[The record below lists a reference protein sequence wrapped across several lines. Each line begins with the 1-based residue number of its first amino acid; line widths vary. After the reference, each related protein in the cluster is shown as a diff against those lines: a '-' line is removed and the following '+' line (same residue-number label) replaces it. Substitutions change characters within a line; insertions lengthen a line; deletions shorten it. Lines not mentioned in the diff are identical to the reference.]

1 MYICIGGYR
10 GFNDYEKFKAAVL
23 KVFEEWKISIS
34 LEKEGEN
41 DNENIVIVS
50 GASPGADT
58 MAERFADEFGLQK
71 KIEKPD
77 WNNYGKAAGP
87 MRNSAMIKIATH
99 FIGFP
104 SQYGRGTQD
113 TIRKAQKKGIPTK
126 VLFVD

>member
-10 GFNDYEKFKAAVL
+10 GFNEYEKFKAAVI
-23 KVFEEWKISIS
+23 KVFQEWNIS
-34 LEKEGEN
+34 LEEN
-41 DNENIVIVS
+41 KKDIVIVS
-50 GASPGADT
+50 GASPGADAL
-58 MAERFADEFGLQK
+58 AERFADEFGLQK

-104 SQYGRGTQD
+104 SKYGRGTQD